1 MSEIFICNKF
11 ANLYLRLYFLSL
23 SHVNSLLFKLAQKT
37 EYSLMQVILTSL
49 KEQAFKPVL
58 DKTFIPYLGIVEIF
72 DF

>member
-1 MSEIFICNKF
+1 MCPKSFCCNKF

-23 SHVNSLLFKLAQKT
+23 SQANSLLFKLAPKI

-49 KEQAFKPVL
+49 KEQALKPVL
-58 DKTFIPYLGIVEIF
+58 DKTFIVEIF